1 MEKANA
7 VHKEKEITVPHG
19 KDAERT
25 SPPRRYLL
33 KATSAFSKYA
43 AVRWAQSELFF
54 RLLLKNTVCSPQI
67 TAYAN
72 FLEGIFT
79 RIPCQFKSK
88 IY

>member
-1 MEKANA
+1 MDGRVEQWLDRSGKWRKP

-43 AVRWAQSELFF
+43 AVR
-54 RLLLKNTVCSPQI
+54 
-67 TAYAN
+67 
-72 FLEGIFT
+72 
-79 RIPCQFKSK
+79 
-88 IY
+88 